1 MVTTVKLR
9 KQGGSLAVTL
19 PKEVVRELGVRAGG
33 AVHLVQGGPGEFRLT
48 PHDPEF
54 RRAMAGYERGAAKD
68 RPGLRELAQEGG
80 RGPRRAGRGGVGA
93 LPARQARPD

>member
-33 AVHLVQGGPGEFRLT
+33 SVHLVQVGPGEFRLS
-48 PHDPEF
+48 PYDPAF
-54 RRAMAGYERGAAKD
+54 RKAIRVYERGAAKY
-68 RPGLRELAQEGG
+68 RNALRELAK
-80 RGPRRAGRGGVGA
+80 
-93 LPARQARPD
+93 